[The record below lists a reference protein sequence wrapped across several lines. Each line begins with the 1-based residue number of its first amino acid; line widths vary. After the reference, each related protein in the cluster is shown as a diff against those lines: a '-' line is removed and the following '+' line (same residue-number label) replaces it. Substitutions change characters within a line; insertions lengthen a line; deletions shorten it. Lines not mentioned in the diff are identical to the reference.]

1 MTKPNCVELCNA
13 AIAGDLEA
21 VDRMLNQE
29 ASLVNC
35 RGEVREDHR
44 AFMAG
49 EGAADGWTPL
59 HLASYYGQPAVVR
72 RLIEAGADFNSIAEN
87 PLANTPVH
95 TAVVAG
101 QAECVTALLA
111 HGPDLNLKDAT
122 GMTALD
128 LAKENGA
135 SEIVTL
141 IEGA

>member
-1 MTKPNCVELCNA
+1 MEKSNCEEICGA
-13 AIAGDLEA
+13 AVAGDLDT

-29 ASLVNC
+29 ASLVGC
-35 RGEVREDHR
+35 RGKVREDHR
-44 AFMAG
+44 AFMDG

-59 HLASYYGQPAVVR
+59 HLASYYGQPQVVR
-72 RLIEAGADFNSIAEN
+72 RLIEAGADVNSIAGN

-111 HGPDLNLKDAT
+111 HRPDLSLKDAT

-128 LAKENGA
+128 LARGKGA
-135 SEIVTL
+135 SEITAL

>member
-1 MTKPNCVELCNA
+1 MPKSNCEELCDA
-13 AIAGDLEA
+13 AIAGDLET
-21 VDRMLNQE
+21 VDRILSQE

-35 RGEVREDHR
+35 RGKVREDHR
-44 AFMAG
+44 AYMAG

-59 HLASYYGQPAVVR
+59 HLASHYGQPAVVR
-72 RLIEAGADFNSIAEN
+72 RLIEAGADINSIAEN

-111 HGPDLNLKDAT
+111 HGPDLSLKDAT

-128 LAKENGA
+128 LAKKNGA
-135 SEIVTL
+135 SEIITL
-141 IEGA
+141 IEGT